1 MVGKSG
7 QLPIIVPR
15 PQSGFLCETVSEW
28 CRGYMKEDGRV
39 SMMCGDSTL
48 SLLSFPVLQA
58 TTRSRPTK
66 GSKGAEWQNDSE
78 TPEQLRGFEG
88 ELDGITYLEEKK
100 AESQVYTRSTLATR
114 EIKSCDINTLCTF
127 REPIP
132 SSSTLQIIT
141 IVLLHQRQDFAPER
155 LPDFCTQARHDAL
168 ERAIV
173 ELACFCPLP
182 ITDNNVTSTGGRRH
196 AQHK

>member
-7 QLPIIVPR
+7 QLPIKVPR
-15 PQSGFLCETVSEW
+15 SQSGFLCETVSEW
-28 CRGYMKEDGRV
+28 CRGYMKDGRV

-78 TPEQLRGFEG
+78 TPEQLRGFGG

-114 EIKSCDINTLCTF
+114 EPQDGDINTLCTF
-127 REPIP
+127 HEPMP
-132 SSSTLQIIT
+132 SSSTRRIKT
-141 IVLLHQRQDFAPER
+141 IVRLHQRQDFAPER

-173 ELACFCPLP
+173 EPACFCPLP
-182 ITDNNVTSTGGRRH
+182 SADNDVTSAGGRRH